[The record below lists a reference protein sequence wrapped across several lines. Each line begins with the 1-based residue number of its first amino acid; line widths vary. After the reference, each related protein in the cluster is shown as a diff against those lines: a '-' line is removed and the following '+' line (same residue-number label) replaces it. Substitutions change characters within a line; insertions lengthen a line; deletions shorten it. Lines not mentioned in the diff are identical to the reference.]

1 MWNVTLKGITQ
12 RKRRF
17 FSTVLAIIL
26 SVSFLT
32 GVSALSDSIRQTFD
46 SLFSSVYGHTDVVV
60 TAHGTLDAG
69 FRRAPKR
76 LPRTLVADLANVPGI
91 DAADGLVQSYAQ
103 VLGKDGLAVG
113 GSSAPTFG
121 SVWATDQRL
130 NPFTIDSGRPPAAP
144 GEIVID
150 RNTARVGKLA
160 IGESVQ
166 VLTRSEPVT
175 DKIVGISRFGK
186 ADSPAGFAYTHFS
199 AAEADELFQTDN
211 GVDQILMVGHA
222 GTTQTDLK
230 AAVTAA
236 LSTAAVTAALPT
248 DQTYDVYTGA
258 EATLKRQSEFKERL
272 KGFTVFLTVFA
283 LVALF
288 VATFVIFNTFQI
300 ILAQRQREMAL
311 LRAVGASRS
320 QLVRSV
326 LLESAVLGLIA
337 SLLGIVVGLG
347 VASGLKALLTSIG
360 FPLTKGPLI
369 LTANTIRKGMLAGIV
384 STMVAALVP
393 ALRAAR
399 IPPIAA
405 LAETVLEHRKASK
418 VRIAAGILVLAGAAA
433 LVVSGLR
440 ASGNPAVYRVGI
452 AAGVTVF
459 GLLLVNPAML
469 VPFTRSAG
477 APMRM
482 NGMAGQLAQ
491 ENVVR
496 SPRRNALT
504 AFPLLFG
511 AALVGLLLVFTA
523 SFKAQV
529 NKTIEGQFKG
539 DFFVTAR
546 GNGLGFSPKV
556 AATLAKVDGVEALTP
571 VRFFFGDL
579 KLVDDKGASAD
590 SQVIAVDTAT
600 VLDTVD
606 IPVLSGSIRSMTKG
620 TVAVGNDVTA
630 KYHWKVGDN
639 VTMQLRGDSN
649 TPLKIA
655 AIIDANK
662 VKGLFQGASALI
674 GIDTF
679 EPLDPLKLDQIVYV
693 RTTDHGRNHTAEL
706 KNRLS
711 AAVKSYPNVEVGD
724 LASYKKLVDKQVGP
738 FVTFMI
744 ALLGISVVIAT
755 VGVANTMKLSIA
767 ERTRELG
774 LLRAVGMHR
783 GQARLMVRWEA
794 ITISTF
800 GVIVGAFLGAGFGVA
815 IMRSLRSQGFTESAV
830 PVGQFVVM
838 AIFAALLG
846 LLAASGA
853 ARRVSKLNVLRA
865 IAVE

>member
-76 LPRTLVADLANVPGI
+76 LPRTLVDDLAKVGGI

-103 VLGKDGLAVG
+103 VIGKDGLAVG

-150 RNTARVGKLA
+150 RNTARVGKLVL
-160 IGESVQ
+160 GDSVQ

-175 DKIVGISRFGK
+175 DKIVGVSRFGN
-186 ADSPAGFAYTHFS
+186 ADSPAGFAYTHFT
-199 AAEADELFQTDN
+199 AAEADQLFQTND
-211 GVDQILMVGHA
+211 GVDQILMVGRA
-222 GTTQTDLK
+222 GTNQTDLK

-236 LSTAAVTAALPT
+236 LPT
-248 DQTYDVYTGA
+248 DQAYDVYTGA

-347 VASGLKALLTSIG
+347 VASGLKALLTAIG

-529 NKTIEGQFKG
+529 SKTIEGQFKG

-590 SQVIAVDTAT
+590 SQVIAVDPAT

-606 IPVLSGSIRSMTKG
+606 IPVLSGSIRAMTKG

-630 KYHWKVGDN
+630 RYHWKVGDN

-711 AAVKSYPNVEVGD
+711 AAVKAYPNVEVGD

-783 GQARLMVRWEA
+783 GQARSMVRWEA

-800 GVIVGAFLGAGFGVA
+800 GVIVGALLGAGFGVA

>member
-76 LPRTLVADLANVPGI
+76 LPRTLVADLAKVGGI

-103 VLGKDGLAVG
+103 VIGKDGLAVG

-150 RNTARVGKLA
+150 RNTARVGKLVL
-160 IGESVQ
+160 GDSVQ

-175 DKIVGISRFGK
+175 DKIVGISRFGN
-186 ADSPAGFAYTHFS
+186 ADSPAGFAYTHFT
-199 AAEADELFQTDN
+199 AAEADKLFQTND
-211 GVDQILMVGHA
+211 GVDQILMVGRA
-222 GTTQTDLK
+222 GTNQTELK
-230 AAVTAA
+230 
-236 LSTAAVTAALPT
+236 AAVTAALPT
-248 DQTYDVYTGA
+248 DQAYDVYTGA

-347 VASGLKALLTSIG
+347 VASGLKALLTAIG

-511 AALVGLLLVFTA
+511 AALVGLLLVCTA

-529 NKTIEGQFKG
+529 SKTIEGQFKG

-711 AAVKSYPNVEVGD
+711 AAVKAYPNVEVGD

-783 GQARLMVRWEA
+783 GQARSMVRWEA

-800 GVIVGAFLGAGFGVA
+800 GVIVGALLGAGFGVA

>member
-46 SLFSSVYGHTDVVV
+46 SLFSSVYGRTDVVV

-76 LPRTLVADLANVPGI
+76 LPRTLVADLSKVAGI

-103 VLGKDGLAVG
+103 VIGKDGLAVG

-150 RNTARVGKLA
+150 RNTARVGKLVL
-160 IGESVQ
+160 GDSVQ

-186 ADSPAGFAYTHFS
+186 ADSPAGFAYTHFT
-199 AAEADELFQTDN
+199 AAEADKLFQTND
-211 GVDQILMVGHA
+211 GVDQILMVGRA
-222 GTTQTDLK
+222 GTNQTDLK

-236 LSTAAVTAALPT
+236 LPT
-248 DQTYDVYTGA
+248 DQAYDVYTGA

-347 VASGLKALLTSIG
+347 VASGLKALLTAIG

-529 NKTIEGQFKG
+529 SKTIEGQFKG

-590 SQVIAVDTAT
+590 SQVIAVDTST

-711 AAVKSYPNVEVGD
+711 AAVKAYPNVEVGD

-783 GQARLMVRWEA
+783 GQARSMVRWEA

-800 GVIVGAFLGAGFGVA
+800 GVIVGALLGAGFGVA

-838 AIFAALLG
+838 AVFAALLG